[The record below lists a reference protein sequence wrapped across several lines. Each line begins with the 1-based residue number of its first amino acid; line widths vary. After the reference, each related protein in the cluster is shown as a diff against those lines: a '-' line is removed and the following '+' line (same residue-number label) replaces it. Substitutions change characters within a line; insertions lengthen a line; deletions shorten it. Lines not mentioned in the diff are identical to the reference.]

1 MFEQEVTPRF
11 NIRLLME
18 ITKIVSVRSPPK
30 NKNKKTK
37 KIPKAKPLTL
47 WQVKKNF
54 LYVNKPAIK
63 ITINILF

>member
-18 ITKIVSVRSPPK
+18 ITKIVSVRSQ
-30 NKNKKTK
+30 NKKKTR
-37 KIPKAKPLTL
+37 KIPKAKPLSL
-47 WQVKKNF
+47 WQVYKNF
-54 LYVNKPAIK
+54 LYVNKTAIK